1 LRRTYPKQPL
11 VCVGAIIIAR
21 GKVLLEKRKNEPG
34 SGQWSIPGGLVELGE
49 SVEQTVMREVE
60 EETGLEVED
69 PEHID
74 VVDKIDLDEQGK
86 VKYHFIILDYLVKL
100 KGGQAKAASD
110 AAELRWVPFDDVER
124 YDLTPTFRAFFLR
137 NRRKLEKLSSY
148 P

>member
-1 LRRTYPKQPL
+1 MRRTYPKQPL
-11 VCVGAIIIAR
+11 VGIGAVIIVR

-110 AAELRWVPFDDVER
+110 AAELQWVQFDDVER

-137 NRRKLEKLSSY
+137 NRRQLKKLSSY